1 MKDGYNTG
9 AYQRRVEALR
19 AIVDESNTFNNPETQ
34 TGELEVTGNHQNF
47 PLEADSFGFRYFDDE
62 EEQSKEYLKEYK
74 QIGRW
79 FSQMALEE
87 RPKVLKQWREMAVE
101 ADFEWLHDN
110 FSSKLFKDD
119 CIENWETPDNGD
131 KA

>member
-1 MKDGYNTG
+1 MRTPLNYPDPSK
-9 AYQRRVEALR
+9 
-19 AIVDESNTFNNPETQ
+19 DESLPEDVWTL
-34 TGELEVTGNHQNF
+34 GERELELTESHVHF

-110 FSSKLFKDD
+110 FSSKLFKDED
-119 CIENWETPDNGD
+119 G
-131 KA
+131 K

>member
-1 MKDGYNTG
+1 MTEYYRKEIDQIWENQKAELT
-9 AYQRRVEALR
+9 E
-19 AIVDESNTFNNPETQ
+19 IFNEPDTL

-110 FSSKLFKDD
+110 FSSKLFKDED
-119 CIENWETPDNGD
+119 G
-131 KA
+131 K

>member
-1 MKDGYNTG
+1 MGDY
-9 AYQRRVEALR
+9 VEEL
-19 AIVDESNTFNNPETQ
+19 NNPTL
-34 TGELEVTGNHQNF
+34 TGELELTESHVHF

-110 FSSKLFKDD
+110 FSSKLFKDED
-119 CIENWETPDNGD
+119 GKC
-131 KA
+131 

>member
-1 MKDGYNTG
+1 
-9 AYQRRVEALR
+9 
-19 AIVDESNTFNNPETQ
+19 
-34 TGELEVTGNHQNF
+34 
-47 PLEADSFGFRYFDDE
+47 
-62 EEQSKEYLKEYK
+62 
-74 QIGRW
+74 
-79 FSQMALEE
+79 MALEE